1 MKSEEGST
9 KKKEE
14 EERIRAKVKEQEE
27 ERLLLAEKYEA
38 KGGQVVKLTSKL
50 EKLWHKYKN
59 ASAEVDDLQREFQ
72 REREDML
79 ESIRALSKELKL
91 KSLVIDY
98 FIPPEEYQ
106 RIADRAQYDQVEDAW
121 EISHIGLAGNAQAR
135 RPGSALGLERPAAEF
150 SRVARQHSADPRFRS
165 DGILQTDLL
174 STERLTRAGEV
185 DPSQAMNNEVLS
197 AIQSGLDENDYV
209 PNTSVYFS

>member
-1 MKSEEGST
+1 VIQQAAVQEKELKKAKRALQ

-98 FIPPEEYQ
+98 FIPPE
-106 RIADRAQYDQVEDAW
+106 
-121 EISHIGLAGNAQAR
+121 
-135 RPGSALGLERPAAEF
+135 
-150 SRVARQHSADPRFRS
+150 
-165 DGILQTDLL
+165 
-174 STERLTRAGEV
+174 
-185 DPSQAMNNEVLS
+185 
-197 AIQSGLDENDYV
+197 
-209 PNTSVYFS
+209 